1 MMGTSSRDWQG
12 PSAKEGNKVGAG
24 ADAAKILPWGWEG
37 VQIIHGGRSTQCRPR
52 ACPQPELHLSFVFA
66 GGNDS
71 EKSMCMSSE
80 TTAGDRAGAAALPP
94 VGLVPRER
102 GKGI

>member
-1 MMGTSSRDWQG
+1 MDPRSS
-12 PSAKEGNKVGAG
+12 PGAG
-24 ADAAKILPWGWEG
+24 K
-37 VQIIHGGRSTQCRPR
+37 VQIIHGGRSTQGRPC
-52 ACPQPELHLSFVFA
+52 ACPQPEFHPSFAFA

-71 EKSMCMSSE
+71 EKSMSMSSE
-80 TTAGDRAGAAALPP
+80 TMAGDRAGAAALPP